1 MDVEDAAVLLIQDFL
16 PGRVGSREGVHRDPL
31 EVAYFFQLEQ
41 GSRVFPAVGFKLV
54 NDVAHGEQVLL
65 QRRLPRFRGSAGKR
79 RLGQHDE
86 NACDGDNNHELHNR
100 EAPLASLWEPCHK
113 VAAFFLNPFP
123 RLSGWRR
130 PGARPP
136 VHPLQPKSNG
146 SPGPYTGRG
155 ARTGG
160 LVGDR
165 TRVTTP
171 SPRPPVPAGSLVRS
185 DSASP
190 GIHSSV
196 FPPPVSPRSP
206 SPDACGPD
214 DPTR

>member
-113 VAAFFLNPFP
+113 VAAFLPNPFP

-155 ARTGG
+155 KRAHGAMNKERHVGARRRVGEAAGPAG
-160 LVGDR
+160 LVADR
-165 TRVTTP
+165 TRT
-171 SPRPPVPAGSLVRS
+171 SYFNASAPPTMSINSLVM
-185 DSASP
+185 A
-190 GIHSSV
+190 
-196 FPPPVSPRSP
+196 
-206 SPDACGPD
+206 AC
-214 DPTR
+214 RVLL

>member
-1 MDVEDAAVLLIQDFL
+1 MRTRSATNVPTVSKPSSSSWLRRAPTPPAPRWATNRLLKIPPSGALLVYYF
-16 PGRVGSREGVHRDPL
+16 HR
-31 EVAYFFQLEQ
+31 AYPCGAGGADL
-41 GSRVFPAVGFKLV
+41 GPDRP
-54 NDVAHGEQVLL
+54 
-65 QRRLPRFRGSAGKR
+65 QR
-79 RLGQHDE
+79 
-86 NACDGDNNHELHNR
+86 
-100 EAPLASLWEPCHK
+100 
-113 VAAFFLNPFP
+113 
-123 RLSGWRR
+123 
-130 PGARPP
+130 
-136 VHPLQPKSNG
+136 
-146 SPGPYTGRG
+146 GPYTGRG

-171 SPRPPVPAGSLVRS
+171 SPRPPVPAGSLVGS

-214 DPTR
+214 DPT